1 MTHIISPRS
10 ILYYIASDIFREQK
24 TWATGMSSLWTS
36 LFRERARG
44 SPCHPAIEAPRIRF
58 GWKRS
63 LKHISR
69 SLLPKSI
76 FVFAHEFIPDLPITS
91 YPKIPHHT
99 KRNSNVSLWRYN
111 TKFDCPRCIVVFKCM
126 IPQSETT
133 AETRSREVSLKNGKV
148 SDKKKC
154 VSLVLFETSVGWKQS
169 YNQIHSPSIWLW
181 TWSFKSTSS
190 ETGRLWWRIN
200 PRNSSTSWHVACLGI
215 AFWNHW
221 NALADFRKKQY
232 TNNVNAV
239 Q

>member
-10 ILYYIASDIFREQK
+10 ILYYIASDIFQEQK

-133 AETRSREVSLKNGKV
+133 AETRSREVSLKKWKSFGKE
-148 SDKKKC
+148 KMR
-154 VSLVLFETSVGWKQS
+154 FAR
-169 YNQIHSPSIWLW
+169 SIWNASRMKTELQPNTLAVNLTLDLILQEHFLW
-181 TWSFKSTSS
+181 NWTAVMKDQSS
-190 ETGRLWWRIN
+190 
-200 PRNSSTSWHVACLGI
+200 
-215 AFWNHW
+215 
-221 NALADFRKKQY
+221 
-232 TNNVNAV
+232 
-239 Q
+239 

>member
-1 MTHIISPRS
+1 MSNRNELSLDFAFSRASSRKSLSSCNWSTSHTIWLKAKPETYLTIS
-10 ILYYIASDIFREQK
+10 ASKKYFCVCSRV
-24 TWATGMSSLWTS
+24 
-36 LFRERARG
+36 
-44 SPCHPAIEAPRIRF
+44 H
-58 GWKRS
+58 
-63 LKHISR
+63 SR
-69 SLLPKSI
+69 SSYHLLSK
-76 FVFAHEFIPDLPITS
+76 
-91 YPKIPHHT
+91 KIPHHT
-99 KRNSNVSLWRYN
+99 KRNSNVNLWRYN

-215 AFWNHW
+215 AFWNHSK
-221 NALADFRKKQY
+221 ALADFCKKHY
-232 TNNVNAV
+232 TSNVNAFH
-239 Q
+239 